1 MTQPSPEPELVPALE
16 PSDLAPPAPAPA
28 ALTPPA
34 APVRAPV
41 VGLGSAPGA
50 VRDRIAVF
58 ASGRGSNLA
67 ALTRAFPGQ
76 VVLVVSDHP
85 DAPALER
92 AQAAGIDGVH
102 VHWPAAKT
110 GRRSFE
116 AAAQDLLAARGVSLV
131 LLAGFMRLLSERF
144 TAAWRGRLLNI
155 HPSLLPD
162 FAGLHAQRQALAAG
176 AAHTGC
182 TVHFVDAGM
191 DTGEPILQK
200 RVPILPG
207 DTEDTLSARL
217 LPAEHEAYPQAVR
230 LLQLGLAFPPLNES
244 ELRAEFGVSGH
255 MPARTVRA
263 ARLLRAWGQP
273 QLVPVLLGGLQHPLP
288 DLARATDDLRLGWTA
303 LTPLRER
310 QARWAARGA
319 LLARAEHHGVRAEV
333 EEALIETA
341 AEWERTAY

>member
-1 MTQPSPEPELVPALE
+1 MTQPSTEP
-16 PSDLAPPAPAPA
+16 DLAPVDAGPRTPAPA
-28 ALTPPA
+28 AVPTSFVGMGGA
-34 APVRAPV
+34 A
-41 VGLGSAPGA
+41 GA

-92 AQAAGIDGVH
+92 AQAAGIDAVH
-102 VHWPAAKT
+102 VHWAAKS
-110 GRRSFE
+110 GRGAFE

-131 LLAGFMRLLSERF
+131 LLAGFMRLLSARF
-144 TAAWRGRLLNI
+144 TNAWRGRLLNI

-162 FAGLHAQRQALAAG
+162 FPGLHAQRQALAAG

-200 RVPILPG
+200 RVPVLPG
-207 DTEDTLSARL
+207 DTEEALVARL

-230 LLQLGLAFPPLNES
+230 LLQLGLAFPTLSED
-244 ELRAEFGVSGH
+244 ELRAEFGVSGVLS
-255 MPARTVRA
+255 ARTVRA
-263 ARLLRAWGQP
+263 ARLLRDWGQP

-288 DLARATDDLRLGWTA
+288 DLALATDDLRLGWAA

-319 LLARAEHHGVRAEV
+319 LLARAGQHGFRAEV
-333 EEALIETA
+333 EEALTQTA